1 MKKLIAYKKAVKE
14 LETMGENRDAIRKEI
29 DEIKSIEISS
39 SLTVN
44 YSSSDKQFV
53 FAMGLLNSQIASCAE
68 LGLESTEYTEKKE
81 KVLKICKLA
90 KELREIDAHISNLL
104 HYKSDV
110 YQLLSKTELF
120 ALKVY
125 PVKE

>member
-14 LETMGENRDAIRKEI
+14 LETMGENRDAIQKEI
-29 DEIKSIEISS
+29 DKIKSVEIGSNI
-39 SLTVN
+39 TVN

-53 FAMGLLNSQIASCAE
+53 YAIGLLNSQIASCAE

-90 KELREIDAHISNLL
+90 KELREIDAHITKLL

-110 YQLLSKTELF
+110 FLLLSKAELF
-120 ALKVY
+120 ALRVY

>member
-14 LETMGENRDAIRKEI
+14 LETIRENRDAIRKEI
-29 DEIKSIEISS
+29 DEIKSVEISS

-68 LGLESTEYTEKKE
+68 LGLESKEYTEKKE

-90 KELREIDAHISNLL
+90 KELREIDTHAYELER
-104 HYKSDV
+104 YKSDV

-125 PVKE
+125 PVKK